1 LLKNAIIKRKRCGM
15 IAVLYRPYKIFYKA
29 NGRKSGLNVIA
40 KIYRPD
46 GVKEKFPMHELDEE
60 KGIYVLEYNVMI
72 GGNYLVVVN
81 ASDGDVEEY
90 KFTAVY
96 QNPFASYD

>member
-1 LLKNAIIKRKRCGM
+1 M

-46 GVKEKFPMHELDEE
+46 GQKEEFQMQELNDE

-81 ASDGDVEEY
+81 ASDGDIEEY